1 MSRLTMLAGL
11 VIALVLCPG
20 SLLAQR
26 GGGRGGRGG
35 SSGGAS
41 GTPAE
46 SEEMKDFKRGAAVQA
61 NERQI
66 ALFRELAKDAEM
78 AKSQAAELARQNK
91 MTPDQ
96 LNILEGVIGTARDE
110 SNHFLAS
117 LSDVQRAGLKAA
129 RKNVE
134 KADSDL
140 GKRWEVL
147 NQQLDRTKTNDQ
159 QIAAEMEKLEK
170 ALAKFVTEQ
179 WALGDQMGIQPL
191 PTPAATPAIDSRKDF

>member
-1 MSRLTMLAGL
+1 MTRRTTL
-11 VIALVLCPG
+11 VALIIALGLCPG

-41 GTPAE
+41 GVPAD

-66 ALFRELAKDAEM
+66 ALFQELAKDAEM
-78 AKSQAAELARQNK
+78 AKSQAAEFARQGK

-96 LNILEGVIGTARDE
+96 LNTLDGVIGTARDE

-117 LSDVQRAGLKAA
+117 LSDVQRAGLKAS

-140 GKRWEVL
+140 GKRWEAL
-147 NQQLDRTKTNDQ
+147 NQQLERTKPNDQ

-170 ALAKFVTEQ
+170 ALARFVTEQ
-179 WALGDQMGIQPL
+179 WALGNQMGIQL
-191 PTPAATPAIDSRKDF
+191 PPNPGGHAADQ

>member
-1 MSRLTMLAGL
+1 MTRRTMIVALI
-11 VIALVLCPG
+11 IALGLCPG

-35 SSGGAS
+35 SSAGAS
-41 GTPAE
+41 GIPADT
-46 SEEMKDFKRGAAVQA
+46 EEMKDFKHGAAVQA

-66 ALFRELAKDAEM
+66 ALFQELAKDTEI
-78 AKSQAAELARQNK
+78 AKGQAAEFARQGK
-91 MTPDQ
+91 MTPDR
-96 LNILEGVIGTARDE
+96 LNTLDGSIGTAREE

-117 LSDVQRAGLKAA
+117 LSDVQRSGLKAA

-140 GKRWEVL
+140 GQRWKAL
-147 NQQLDRTKTNDQ
+147 NQQLERTKTNDQ
-159 QIAAEMEKLEK
+159 QIATEMEKVEK

-179 WALGDQMGIQPL
+179 WALADQMGIQSP
-191 PTPAATPAIDSRKDF
+191 PNPGGHTGDQ